1 MRPWFSG
8 FAIVGLVSF
17 TAACATTQSLSDI
30 VGDQM
35 SREYGCPTSSVNVVE
50 AGEERFNASGCG
62 ETLAYVVHCESGRA
76 SSCVAIREYSAT
88 P

>member
-1 MRPWFSG
+1 MRPLFSVLAV
-8 FAIVGLVSF
+8 FFVMVSG
-17 TAACATTQSLSDI
+17 CATQGSLRDL

-35 SREYGCPTSSVNVVE
+35 SREYGCPTTSVDVVE
-50 AGEERFNASGCG
+50 AGEERFRASGCG

-76 SSCVAIREYSAT
+76 SSCVVIREHTAT